1 MENRICKNC
10 NLELLITEFYKNG
23 KFYKTSCKSCDK
35 KRSAN
40 YKLNNLEKVRENYRD
55 YGRRNKEKRESYS
68 VDYYKSN
75 RDEILVKQK
84 EYWSKQ
90 QNKDRKALR
99 KREQWQR
106 DENLKIVSNCRSRMY
121 KALKGQKKSKSTEK
135 LVGCLFSELKIYLES
150 RFIERMNW
158 NNYGEWHIDHI
169 LPCASFDLSKKEEQE
184 KCFHYTNL
192 QPLWG
197 IDNLLK
203 RDKIL

>member
-1 MENRICKNC
+1 MENRICKDC
-10 NLELLITEFYKNG
+10 NLELPITEFYKNG
-23 KFYKTSCKSCDK
+23 NFYKTSCKSCDR

-55 YGRRNKEKRESYS
+55 YGRRNKEKRENYS
-68 VDYYKSN
+68 VNYYKSN

-90 QNKDRKALR
+90 QNKERKALR

-135 LVGCLFSELKIYLES
+135 LVGCLFSELKTCLES
-150 RFIERMNW
+150 KFLEGMNW